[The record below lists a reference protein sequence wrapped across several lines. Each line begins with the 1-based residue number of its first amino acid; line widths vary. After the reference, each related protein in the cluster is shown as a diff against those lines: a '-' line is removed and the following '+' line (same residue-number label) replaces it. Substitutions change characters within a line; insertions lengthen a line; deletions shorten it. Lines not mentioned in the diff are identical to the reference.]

1 MSAPQADNLNYIK
14 AIVGASLTEF
24 EAVVVM

>member
-1 MSAPQADNLNYIK
+1 MSAPQADNLNDIK
-14 AIVGASLTEF
+14 AIVRASLTEF